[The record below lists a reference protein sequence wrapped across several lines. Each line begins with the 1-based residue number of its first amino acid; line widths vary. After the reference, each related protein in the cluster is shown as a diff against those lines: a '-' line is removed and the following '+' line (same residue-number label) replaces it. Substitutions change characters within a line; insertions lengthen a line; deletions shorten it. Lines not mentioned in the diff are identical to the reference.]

1 LRLQFTEEHPD
12 IVSAKRL
19 IAQLEARKKEE
30 ASHHK
35 RSADSSGNYG
45 AVMQQ
50 LNIQLS
56 MAETRV
62 ASLTARVDEYASR
75 LNHLKSQSTAA
86 PEVEAQ
92 LAQLNRDYQI
102 NKDNYEKL
110 VSRRDAAKLSGD
122 LSSATDMLTF
132 RVIDP
137 PTVPLVP
144 VGPNRLRL
152 FSVVFGAALL
162 AGIAVA
168 LLMSQF
174 RPTFLSQRSLREV
187 TGLPILGSVS
197 MNWTVEQKVK
207 RRRRLYAFGFTLFV
221 LFSTYGGAMAALMLR
236 PQL

>member
-1 LRLQFTEEHPD
+1 
-12 IVSAKRL
+12 
-19 IAQLEARKKEE
+19 
-30 ASHHK
+30 
-35 RSADSSGNYG
+35 
-45 AVMQQ
+45 
-50 LNIQLS
+50 
-56 MAETRV
+56 
-62 ASLTARVDEYASR
+62 
-75 LNHLKSQSTAA
+75 
-86 PEVEAQ
+86 
-92 LAQLNRDYQI
+92 
-102 NKDNYEKL
+102 
-110 VSRRDAAKLSGD
+110 
-122 LSSATDMLTF
+122 MLTF

-137 PTVPLVP
+137 PTVPMVP

-152 FSVVFGAALL
+152 FSIVFGAALL

-221 LFSTYGGAMAALMLR
+221 LFGTYGGAMATLLLR